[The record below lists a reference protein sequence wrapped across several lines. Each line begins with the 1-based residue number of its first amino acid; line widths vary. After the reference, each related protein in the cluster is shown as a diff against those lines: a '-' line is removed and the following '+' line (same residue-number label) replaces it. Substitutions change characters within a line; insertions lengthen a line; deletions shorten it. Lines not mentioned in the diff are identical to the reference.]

1 MVLNI
6 MLFNIYKRL
15 KEIFVIF
22 NFRLFVGISIIV
34 VGDFYQ
40 FFLIRQKFIFVDY
53 KNDVFNL
60 CYLWYCFKMIELDEI
75 MR

>member
-34 VGDFYQ
+34 VGDFY
-40 FFLIRQKFIFVDY
+40 
-53 KNDVFNL
+53 
-60 CYLWYCFKMIELDEI
+60 
-75 MR
+75 